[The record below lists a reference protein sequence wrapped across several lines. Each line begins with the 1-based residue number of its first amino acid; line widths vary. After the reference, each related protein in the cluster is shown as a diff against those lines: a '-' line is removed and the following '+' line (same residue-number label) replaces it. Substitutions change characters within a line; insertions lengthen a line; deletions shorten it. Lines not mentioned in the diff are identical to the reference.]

1 MKQLEIN
8 FQKQLKHYMLD
19 MKVSMNGGC
28 LGILGASGC
37 GKSMTLKAVAGIVRP
52 DHGRIAMEK
61 TVFYD
66 SEKKIDL
73 SPQKRK
79 VGYLFQNYALFP
91 NMTVEDN
98 IMAGIQGK
106 KAEKKQ
112 KAAELME
119 QFQLRGLEK
128 QYPTRLSGGQQQRT
142 ALARILASE
151 PDILLLDEPFSAM
164 DSYLKEE
171 LQLEM
176 QRRIRNF
183 AGCTILV
190 SHDRDEIYRLCT
202 DTMIMEKG
210 KNVITDN
217 TKALFE
223 NPRKVA
229 AARLTGCKNIS
240 QIEKR
245 GQFQVYAKDWG
256 ISLWTAEPVSEKT
269 AYIGVRAHDILP
281 AAGKSGEG
289 GAEGENQ
296 VNRFPVLPVEQSE
309 TPFEQTIIFKAD
321 QQAEKGLWMKSER
334 GGCRIPE
341 AVTIAPERLLLLEE
355 N

>member
-1 MKQLEIN
+1 
-8 FQKQLKHYMLD
+8 
-19 MKVSMNGGC
+19 
-28 LGILGASGC
+28 
-37 GKSMTLKAVAGIVRP
+37 
-52 DHGRIAMEK
+52 
-61 TVFYD
+61 
-66 SEKKIDL
+66 
-73 SPQKRK
+73 
-79 VGYLFQNYALFP
+79 
-91 NMTVEDN
+91 
-98 IMAGIQGK
+98 
-106 KAEKKQ
+106 
-112 KAAELME
+112 ME
-119 QFQLRGLEK
+119 QFQLSGLEK

-229 AARLTGCKNIS
+229 AARLTGCKKYLTDRKKRTVSGLCKRLGDFSLDGRTCFGKKQRIS
-240 QIEKR
+240 ECGPMISCRQQASEGRRSRR
-245 GQFQVYAKDWG
+245 GKPSQ
-256 ISLWTAEPVSEKT
+256 
-269 AYIGVRAHDILP
+269 
-281 AAGKSGEG
+281 
-289 GAEGENQ
+289 
-296 VNRFPVLPVEQSE
+296 RFPVLPWSS
-309 TPFEQTIIFKAD
+309 PRRP
-321 QQAEKGLWMKSER
+321 LNR
-334 GGCRIPE
+334 
-341 AVTIAPERLLLLEE
+341 RLF
-355 N
+355 

>member
-1 MKQLEIN
+1 
-8 FQKQLKHYMLD
+8 
-19 MKVSMNGGC
+19 
-28 LGILGASGC
+28 
-37 GKSMTLKAVAGIVRP
+37 
-52 DHGRIAMEK
+52 
-61 TVFYD
+61 
-66 SEKKIDL
+66 
-73 SPQKRK
+73 
-79 VGYLFQNYALFP
+79 
-91 NMTVEDN
+91 
-98 IMAGIQGK
+98 MAGIQGK

-112 KAAELME
+112 KAAGLME
-119 QFQLRGLEK
+119 QLQLSGLEK

-190 SHDRDEIYRLCT
+190 SHDRDEVYRLCT

-281 AAGKSGEG
+281 VAGKSGEG

-296 VNRFPVLPVEQSE
+296 DNRFPVLPVEQSE

>member
-1 MKQLEIN
+1 M
-8 FQKQLKHYMLD
+8 
-19 MKVSMNGGC
+19 
-28 LGILGASGC
+28 
-37 GKSMTLKAVAGIVRP
+37 
-52 DHGRIAMEK
+52 
-61 TVFYD
+61 
-66 SEKKIDL
+66 
-73 SPQKRK
+73 
-79 VGYLFQNYALFP
+79 
-91 NMTVEDN
+91 
-98 IMAGIQGK
+98 
-106 KAEKKQ
+106 
-112 KAAELME
+112 
-119 QFQLRGLEK
+119 
-128 QYPTRLSGGQQQRT
+128 
-142 ALARILASE
+142 ARILASE

-281 AAGKSGEG
+281 AAGKSREG